1 MQKRNESSA
10 AINFGLPIRH
20 CDSLR
25 CAMIIG
31 SWERSLFNNN
41 SVENQWF
48 LLNLNENSKCWA
60 VPLSVCSGLG
70 ADARIISG
78 NTQSRQ
84 LNMVAYTPTN
94 VYHWHNQ
101 CARPY
106 HIQSSLSHKLELMP
120 PKEFVAWFVDFE
132 FYLINIT
139 GFLVGAKLPENW
151 TKMAGDADV
160 HSFV

>member
-1 MQKRNESSA
+1 MPLRFITVCNDYRLMRAK
-10 AINFGLPIRH
+10 PIIQLEIS
-20 CDSLR
+20 DFY
-25 CAMIIG
+25 
-31 SWERSLFNNN
+31 WNWTKTQN
-41 SVENQWF
+41 VE
-48 LLNLNENSKCWA
+48 LCIA
-60 VPLSVCSGLG
+60 PLSGSSGLG

-120 PKEFVAWFVDFE
+120 PVEFVAWFVDFE
-132 FYLINIT
+132 FYLINIL

-151 TKMAGDADV
+151 TKMAGDAEV